1 MNRLLPE
8 DDSLVFPYGG
18 RNNLLPGSFQY
29 KLVFNEIELEKCL
42 VKKSRLALF
51 FLELVLNA

>member
-8 DDSLVFPYGG
+8 DDSLVFPYEG
-18 RNNLLPGSFQY
+18 RNSLLPGSFQY